1 MKKKAK
7 KWFSC
12 ITAAALVMFTVNLP
26 IDVAGLT
33 RRRNAE
39 ADLFLSNRKPDPITT
54 TPSIWKNSD
63 SYTVGDMV
71 KFT

>member
-26 IDVAGLT
+26 IDVLASDFEDGVET
-33 RRRNAE
+33 SVE
-39 ADLFLSNRKPDPITT
+39 DEQMDFSDME
-54 TPSIWKNSD
+54 NSED
-63 SYTVGDMV
+63 
-71 KFT
+71 